1 MDTKGGTAH
10 NAGESRMETGINL
23 NITNIKDL
31 IRGRKWAS
39 LREMVAQLPAPDVAD
54 MLLGLEKSDQ
64 VLFFRFLPKEQSSEV
79 FAHLD
84 PNAKDTLTE
93 LLSDEE
99 IRRLLADLSPDDR
112 TSFLEQLPGQL
123 IQRMINLLSK
133 EDLHEAMHLLG
144 YPEESV
150 GRLMTPDYVAIRPH
164 WTIREAIKHIRR
176 MGTDSETVNIVY
188 VTDAAWH
195 LQDELTLRKIILA
208 EPDMKVEQIM
218 DNTFVSIDA
227 EEDREEAVH
236 MIKRYDLSALPVID
250 SDGVLLGIIT
260 VDDVLDVEEEEVTE
274 DIHLSAAV
282 SPLKESYRESTVAS
296 LFKKRI
302 GWLIG
307 LVFINLVASGII
319 ASYEQVLASTV
330 ALAFFIPLINAG
342 GGNVGIQSAALIIR
356 AQAVGEIKHEQWL
369 ATSMK
374 ELAVGALLG
383 LGMGLIAGLSGYI
396 IGGPR
401 VAVVIGLSMFLI
413 VLIVNVIGVLMPFFL
428 VKLNFDP
435 ATASSPLITS
445 IADAVGLLIYFNIA
459 LYFL

>member
-1 MDTKGGTAH
+1 ME
-10 NAGESRMETGINL
+10 AGL
-23 NITNIKDL
+23 DLYITNIKDL
-31 IRGRKWAS
+31 IKGRKWAS
-39 LREMVAQLPAPDVAD
+39 LREMVEQIPSPDVSD
-54 MLLGLEKSDQ
+54 ILLGLERNEQ

-79 FAHLD
+79 FSHLD
-84 PNAKDTLTE
+84 PHAKDSLTE

-99 IRRLLADLSPDDR
+99 VRQLLADLSPDDR
-112 TSFLEQLPGQL
+112 TNFLEQLPGQL
-123 IQRMINLLSK
+123 IQRMTNLLGK
-133 EDLHEAMHLLG
+133 DDLHEAMHLLG

-150 GRLMTPDYVAIRPH
+150 GRLMTPDYVAVRPH
-164 WTIREAIKHIRR
+164 WTIRESIRHIRR
-176 MGTDSETVNIVY
+176 MGKDSETVNIVF

-218 DNTFVSIDA
+218 DNTFISINA
-227 EEDREEAVH
+227 EEDREEAVR
-236 MIKRYDLSALPVID
+236 MIKRYDLSVLPVLD
-250 SDGVLLGIIT
+250 DDGVLLGIVT
-260 VDDVLDVEEEEVTE
+260 VDDILDVEEEEVTE

-282 SPLKESYRESTVAS
+282 TPLKESYPDSTVGS
-296 LFKKRI
+296 LVKKRI

-307 LVFINLVASGII
+307 LVFINLLASGII
-319 ASYEQVLASTV
+319 ASYEHVLASTV

-356 AQAVGEIKHEQWL
+356 AQAIGELKHEQWI
-369 ATSMK
+369 ATSLK

-383 LGMGLIAGLSGYI
+383 LGMGIIAGMSGYML
-396 IGGPR
+396 GGPE
-401 VAVVIGLSMFLI
+401 VAMVIGLSMFLI

-428 VKLNFDP
+428 VKLNLDP